1 MRTVF
6 SGYLKKVEEQ
16 YFVKEWDSY
25 IFFPLE
31 ISPWEK
37 PPVSTAENEAISFKL
52 LNLDKPN
59 AITAELFSHN
69 YIPEFKM
76 AVQHFRNQ
84 VDTDAIVAKVSP
96 YAVYLRLFNNTIQA
110 KLPLEKG
117 EVSEL
122 KEGDVLQVKIKHLT
136 NTRIVVEKVMAN

>member
-1 MRTVF
+1 MI
-6 SGYLKKVEEQ
+6 G
-16 YFVKEWDSY
+16 D
-25 IFFPLE
+25 
-31 ISPWEK
+31 
-37 PPVSTAENEAISFKL
+37 
-52 LNLDKPN
+52 N

-84 VDTDAIVAKVSP
+84 IDTDAIVAKVSP